1 MIKTREIE
9 QFPCWAIYYAC
20 YGEDDDL
27 AGFEKRIIDDWFEK
41 NNCYFGEAKEGTIQ
55 EFDKYPLFG
64 LPCRTQTIIVVED

>member
-41 NNCYFGEAKEGTIQ
+41 NNCHFAEAKEDTLND
-55 EFDKYPLFG
+55 FDGNPLFG